1 MAAKGGARASAA
13 RGESV
18 PRQGPARARRL
29 LAAAVL
35 AGVALGCAAPDA
47 GLRVQ
52 TPAGATVSL
61 PVLTGPST
69 RPAHVLLLSV
79 AGLTPDLYW
88 REAPRAP
95 AMPTLAALALA
106 GVSARAVVSVAP
118 AAAYPAHASLLSGQ
132 PPAAHGIAA
141 DRRLGSR
148 GVRATLYWHASH
160 LRAPTLW
167 QVAAQRRLRVAA
179 LGWPSTVGAAID
191 QLIPDI
197 APTRRGETWMGVL
210 ADSATPSLLELAKRA
225 GGAAAEADRRGPARD
240 AVLTG
245 IACQLF
251 DSSTPPRLLLLHL
264 SQAEPA
270 LRGFGPG
277 SPEALAA
284 FERVDRE
291 IARLLACLRSS
302 TRIGA
307 TALLVV
313 GDRGL
318 AHIHTELSPNAVL
331 AREALLA
338 LSAGAGDGVARWS
351 AISRS
356 NGGSAFVYA
365 RDEDPAVRARRAL
378 AAEARRTRA
387 FRVVSAEE
395 MLRLGADPDAWFGL
409 EAEPGFAFVDS
420 AHAPPVGPA
429 ARRGA
434 GGYLPHR
441 PEMNAGFV
449 AWGRG
454 IRSGVHVPIM
464 RQTDVAPTVARLL
477 GLDLGEVE
485 GRALVGALES
495 VATASDR
502 ASEEAAVAP

>member
-1 MAAKGGARASAA
+1 
-13 RGESV
+13 
-18 PRQGPARARRL
+18 
-29 LAAAVL
+29 
-35 AGVALGCAAPDA
+35 
-47 GLRVQ
+47 
-52 TPAGATVSL
+52 
-61 PVLTGPST
+61 
-69 RPAHVLLLSV
+69 VLLVSV
-79 AGLTPDLYW
+79 AGLTPDLYG
-88 REAPRAP
+88 REGPRPP
-95 AMPTLAALALA
+95 AMPTLVALALA
-106 GVSARAVVSVAP
+106 GVSAQVVVSVAP
-118 AAAYPAHASLLSGQ
+118 AAAYPVHATLLSGQ
-132 PPAAHGIAA
+132 PPALHGIVA

-148 GVRATLYWHASH
+148 GVRETLYWHASH

-167 QVAAQRRLRVAA
+167 QLARQKQLRVAA

-191 QLIPDI
+191 RLIPDI
-197 APTRRGETWMGVL
+197 VPTRRGETWMGVL
-210 ADSATPSLLELAKRA
+210 ADAATPSLLELAKGE
-225 GGAAAEADRRGPARD
+225 GGSAAKADRRGPARD

-245 IACQLF
+245 ISCQTLG
-251 DSSTPPRLLLLHL
+251 SSTPPELLLLHL
-264 SQAEPA
+264 SQAESP
-270 LRGFGPG
+270 LRDSGPG

-284 FERVDRE
+284 FALVDRE
-291 IARLLACLRSS
+291 LGRLLDCLRDSA
-302 TRIGA
+302 RIGA

-318 AHIHTELSPNAVL
+318 VHVHTALSPNTVL
-331 AREALLA
+331 AREGLLE
-338 LSAGAGDGVARWS
+338 LSAGADDGIARWS

-365 RDEDPAVRARRAL
+365 RSEDDAVRARRAL

-409 EAEPGFAFVDS
+409 EAEPGFVFVDS
-420 AHAPPVGPA
+420 SDAPPLRPA

-454 IRSGVHVPIM
+454 IRSGVRVPIM

-477 GLDLGEVE
+477 GLDLGDVD
-485 GRALVGALES
+485 GRVLVGALKS
-495 VATASDR
+495 AATVPAPASDG
-502 ASEEAAVAP
+502 AIAAP

>member
-1 MAAKGGARASAA
+1 MEAGTR
-13 RGESV
+13 
-18 PRQGPARARRL
+18 ARARRL
-29 LAAAVL
+29 VAAAAL
-35 AGVALGCAAPDA
+35 AGAALCCAGPDA
-47 GLRVQ
+47 GLPAQR
-52 TPAGATVSL
+52 PAGVAVSL
-61 PVLTGPST
+61 PVLAGPST
-69 RPAHVLLLSV
+69 RPAHVLLVSV
-79 AGLTPDLYW
+79 AGLTPDLYG
-88 REAPRAP
+88 REGPRPP
-95 AMPTLAALALA
+95 AMPTLVALALA
-106 GVSARAVVSVAP
+106 GVSAQAVLSVAP
-118 AAAYPAHASLLSGQ
+118 AAAYP
-132 PPAAHGIAA
+132 
-141 DRRLGSR
+141 
-148 GVRATLYWHASH
+148 LYWHASH

-167 QVAAQRRLRVAA
+167 QLARQKQLRVAA

-191 QLIPDI
+191 RLIPDI

-210 ADSATPSLLELAKRA
+210 ADAATPSLLELAKRE
-225 GGAAAEADRRGPARD
+225 GGSAAEADRRGPARD
-240 AVLTG
+240 GVLTG
-245 IACQLF
+245 IACQTLGT
-251 DSSTPPRLLLLHL
+251 STPPELLLLRL

-270 LRGFGPG
+270 LRESGPE

-284 FERVDRE
+284 FARVDRE
-291 IARLLACLRSS
+291 LARLLACLRDSA
-302 TRIGA
+302 RIGA

-318 AHIHTELSPNAVL
+318 AHIHTALSPNAVL
-331 AREALLA
+331 AREGLLELA
-338 LSAGAGDGVARWS
+338 AGADDGIARWS

-365 RDEDPAVRARRAL
+365 RSEKKALRARRAL
-378 AAEARRTRA
+378 AAEALRTRA

-420 AHAPPVGPA
+420 PDGPPMRSA

-454 IRSGVHVPIM
+454 IRSGVRVPIM

-485 GRALVGALES
+485 GRALIGALKE
-495 VATASDR
+495 
-502 ASEEAAVAP
+502 